1 MKLNKPYLEDY
12 PCRMVYTE
20 LDLGLNYFG
29 IDYEGIR
36 YVIQN
41 RVAHYFLTNPNK
53 WNLDPKIRMKSGKG
67 DTKCFKVSVTKHSF
81 YFIITSGGST
91 LW

>member
-1 MKLNKPYLEDY
+1 MEDY
-12 PCRMVYTE
+12 PYRMGTYE
-20 LDLGLNYFG
+20 LGIGSICFG

>member
-1 MKLNKPYLEDY
+1 MKLNKPNVEDY
-12 PCRMVYTE
+12 PCRMGNTE

-36 YVIQN
+36 HVIQN
-41 RVAHYFLTNPNK
+41 RFAHDFLSNSNK
-53 WNLDPKIRMKSGKG
+53 WDIDPRKRMNPGTGETKWFAVQDSGP
-67 DTKCFKVSVTKHSF
+67 SF
-81 YFIITSGGST
+81 YIDLTSGGST